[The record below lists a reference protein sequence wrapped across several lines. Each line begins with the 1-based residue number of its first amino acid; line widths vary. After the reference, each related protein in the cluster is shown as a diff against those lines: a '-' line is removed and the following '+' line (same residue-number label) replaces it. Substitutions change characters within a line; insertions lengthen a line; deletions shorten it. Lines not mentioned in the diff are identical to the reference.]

1 VIEKKSQSRN
11 TSFMQGLDAR
21 LPPLRSLVAFE
32 ASARHLSFT
41 RAARELGISREA
53 VSRQIRVLEEYLGV
67 KLFDRGHRAV
77 ALTLPGKKFQPVV
90 RDSLEN
96 IAYVTGAIRQPGQAF
111 TINVT
116 SPIATA
122 SFWLT
127 PRLPRFRSNH
137 PNIEIHV
144 AVSDTPKDLVA
155 DGIDVG
161 FRYGDG
167 HWKGLEAVR
176 LFDINAYP
184 VCSPEYLDRAAPL
197 NEPAD
202 LLQHNLVNL
211 DGAIHAS
218 EDWSWWLE
226 GQGVEIPKSVKMM
239 GFDSYNNVIQVA
251 LDGQGVALG
260 YSGLAMDLIAQGR
273 LVRPMKSELTKGLAI
288 YLVTPAGVKP
298 VPKVQA
304 FIDWVLD
311 EAARKKD

>member
-1 VIEKKSQSRN
+1 
-11 TSFMQGLDAR
+11 MQGLDSK
-21 LPPLRSLVAFE
+21 LPPLKSLVAFE

-41 RAARELGISREA
+41 RAAKELGISREA

-67 KLFDRGHRAV
+67 KLFDRGHRAMT
-77 ALTLPGKKFQPVV
+77 LTLPGRKFEPVV

-127 PRLPRFRSNH
+127 PRLPRFRSIH

-155 DGIDVG
+155 DGLDVG

-184 VCSPEYLDRAAPL
+184 VCSPEYLDREAPL

-202 LLQHNLVNL
+202 LVQHNLVNL
-211 DGAIHAS
+211 DGAVHAS

-226 GQGVEIPKSVKMM
+226 GQGVEVPNSVKVI
-239 GFDSYNNVIQVA
+239 GFDSYDNVIQVA

-260 YSGLAMDLIAQGR
+260 YSGLTTDLIAQGR
-273 LVRPMKSELTKGLAI
+273 LVRPMQSELTKGFAI
-288 YLVTPAGVKP
+288 YLVRPASVKP
-298 VPKVQA
+298 APQVQA

-311 EAARKKD
+311 GADRQID